1 MVHCTDKDCEGGR
14 VIEEMGRMQC
24 KIADRLMI
32 LNEAYE
38 LEKDVSDVLKACVG
52 WLVGTSYKDYLDSRS
67 FLKNAIEDR
76 RKSRSG
82 ISSA

>member
-1 MVHCTDKDCEGGR
+1 
-14 VIEEMGRMQC
+14 
-24 KIADRLMI
+24 MI

-52 WLVGTSYKDYLDSRS
+52 WLVHTSYEDHLERRS
-67 FLKNAIEDR
+67 SLRGTIEDW